1 MTILDEVVARVAA
14 LVGIIQ
20 VTVRLLAVT
29 AVAGIVTFVV
39 GIGVAD
45 RWSGDALVFAGVVA
59 AIAAIAP
66 FSLARFGSDLA
77 PVRALPEV
85 SAAEVREAAGT
96 LAVKLGSG
104 EREFV
109 EAKGLGRVTS
119 LGRALWAL
127 RSDVEVL
134 NQAGVAPAS
143 ALVRTLRPTRLFR
156 VGVSALVAPFILA
169 TGLSVLVLALVLT

>member
-14 LVGIIQ
+14 IVGIIQ
-20 VTVRLLAVT
+20 ATVRILA
-29 AVAGIVTFVV
+29 AVAAAGIVAFV
-39 GIGVAD
+39 IGVGHAD
-45 RWSGDALVFAGVVA
+45 RWSPDAVVFAVVVGV
-59 AIAAIAP
+59 IAAIAP
-66 FSLARFGSDLA
+66 FSLARFGTDLG

-96 LAVKLGSG
+96 LAVKLGQG
-104 EREFV
+104 ERQFV
-109 EAKGLGRVTS
+109 EANGLGRVTS

-134 NQAGVAPAS
+134 NQGGIAPAA
-143 ALVRTLRPTRLFR
+143 ALVQTMRPTRLFR

-169 TGLSVLVLALVLT
+169 TGLVVLILALVLT

>member
-14 LVGIIQ
+14 LVGLVQ
-20 VTVRLLAVT
+20 ATVRILAVA
-29 AVAGIVTFVV
+29 AVGGIAAFVV
-39 GIGVAD
+39 GVGTFD
-45 RWSGDALVFAGVVA
+45 EWSRDAVVFAGVVG

-66 FSLARFGSDLA
+66 FSLARFGSDLG

-96 LAVKLGSG
+96 LAVKLGKG

-109 EAKGLGRVTS
+109 EARGLGRVTS

-127 RSDVEVL
+127 RADVEVL
-134 NQAGVAPAS
+134 NQGGIAPAT
-143 ALVRTLRPTRLFR
+143 ALIQTLRPTRLVR
-156 VGVSALVAPFILA
+156 VGISALVAPFVLA
-169 TGLSVLVLALVLT
+169 TGLSVLVLALLVG

>member
-1 MTILDEVVARVAA
+1 MTILDDVAARVAA
-14 LVGIIQ
+14 VVGIIQ
-20 VTVRLLAVT
+20 ATVRGLAGA
-29 AVAGIVTFVV
+29 AVVGIVAFVV
-39 GIGVAD
+39 GVGVAD

-59 AIAAIAP
+59 LAAAVAP
-66 FSLARFGSDLA
+66 FTLARFGSALA

-104 EREFV
+104 ERHFV

-134 NQAGVAPAS
+134 NQGGIAPAS
-143 ALVRTLRPTRLFR
+143 ALFQTLRPTRLIR
-156 VGVSALVAPFILA
+156 VGISALVAPFVLA
-169 TGLSVLVLALVLT
+169 TGLLVLTLALVLT

>member
-119 LGRALWAL
+119 PGRALWAL
-127 RSDVEVL
+127 RSDVEVP
-134 NQAGVAPAS
+134 NQGGVAPAS

>member
-96 LAVKLGSG
+96 LAVKLGQG
-104 EREFV
+104 ERRFV
-109 EAKGLGRVTS
+109 EAKGMGRVTS

-134 NQAGVAPAS
+134 NQGGIAPAT
-143 ALVRTLRPTRLFR
+143 ALVQTMRPTRLFR

>member
-66 FSLARFGSDLA
+66 VSLARFGSDLA

-134 NQAGVAPAS
+134 NQGGVAPAS

>member
-96 LAVKLGSG
+96 LAVKLGQG
-104 EREFV
+104 ERRFV

>member
-14 LVGIIQ
+14 LVGLVQ
-20 VTVRLLAVT
+20 ATVRILAV
-29 AVAGIVTFVV
+29 AAIAGIAAFVV
-39 GIGVAD
+39 GVGMSD
-45 RWSGDALVFAGVVA
+45 DWSRDALVFAGVVGV
-59 AIAAIAP
+59 IAAIAP
-66 FSLARFGSDLA
+66 FSLARFGSDLG

-85 SAAEVREAAGT
+85 NAAEVREAAGT
-96 LAVKLGSG
+96 LAVKLGKG

-134 NQAGVAPAS
+134 NQGGIAPAS
-143 ALVRTLRPTRLFR
+143 ALFQTLRPTRLIR
-156 VGVSALVAPFILA
+156 VGISALVAPFVLA
-169 TGLSVLVLALVLT
+169 TGLLVLTLAFVLT

>member
-134 NQAGVAPAS
+134 NQGGVAPAS